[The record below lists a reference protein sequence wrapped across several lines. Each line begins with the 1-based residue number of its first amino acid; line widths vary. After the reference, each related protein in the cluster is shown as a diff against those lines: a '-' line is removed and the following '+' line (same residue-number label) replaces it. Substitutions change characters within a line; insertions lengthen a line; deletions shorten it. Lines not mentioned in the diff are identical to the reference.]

1 MLHYNT
7 FENEQQRIVLHLH
20 ATAPEIMIATRNDGY
35 SFVFDLKKV
44 RVDRMDVRFQML
56 FNMEGEKCTIIEEDE
71 EELYLMFGSKEDKVA
86 FDRRFKLLCQ
96 AMIRIPKAL
105 DSEIVKSFVKAD
117 TNKNLTLSSSE
128 LINLL
133 HDLKLKDESQ
143 IKHILG

>member
-1 MLHYNT
+1 
-7 FENEQQRIVLHLH
+7 
-20 ATAPEIMIATRNDGY
+20 MIATRNDGY